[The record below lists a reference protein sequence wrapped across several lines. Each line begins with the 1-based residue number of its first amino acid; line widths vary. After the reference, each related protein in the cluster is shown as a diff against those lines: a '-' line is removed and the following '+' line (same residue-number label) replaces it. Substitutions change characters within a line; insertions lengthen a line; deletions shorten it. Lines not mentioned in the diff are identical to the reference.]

1 MEKQDKKRKQ
11 KIVFFKK
18 SKSYVIKL
26 SFTFAVLITIVIF
39 FSMKI
44 VNALVN
50 NRDILEAFKTIGLIP
65 PTDLSL
71 PNIIDYISNIILLI
85 VLPILVFTW
94 IVLIIKFK
102 TKNKNVKMAET
113 EKHFKASLKNQ
124 KVDTETIL
132 EVESSDIDVYPH
144 YEEDKTFFEEFNNES
159 DNDLT
164 FLQQRAKTDGSV
176 LIKENLSE
184 LVKNAYKIKKYAI
197 LKNIDVDD
205 VVLEEM
211 TKKELILFMK
221 KIGDELRKNEYQNP
235 NSKDY
240 SEKSKI
246 REKDNITQINEKK
259 QLENIDMVEAGK
271 INQKKSVIRKN
282 KITKKDLID
291 SIFINTDSKLTKI
304 KIKIIVDSL
313 FELMGSNLVE
323 EGSEIKIT
331 NFAKFSTVLV
341 NEATMKD
348 IKTGELKMVPSRK
361 AIKFKSLKGLKESLN
376 SEKV

>member
-1 MEKQDKKRKQ
+1 MEKQAKKRKQ
-11 KIVFFKK
+11 KNSFFKK

-26 SFTFAVLITIVIF
+26 SFTFAVLMTIVIF

-85 VLPILVFTW
+85 VLPILVLTW

-124 KVDTETIL
+124 KVDAETIL

-259 QLENIDMVEAGK
+259 QSENIDMFKAGK

-291 SIFINTDSKLTKI
+291 SIFINTDSKLTKV

-313 FELMGSNLVE
+313 FELMGSNLIE

>member
-1 MEKQDKKRKQ
+1 MEKQAKKRKQ
-11 KIVFFKK
+11 KNSFFKK

-26 SFTFAVLITIVIF
+26 SFTFAVLMTIVIF

-124 KVDTETIL
+124 KVDAETIL

-246 REKDNITQINEKK
+246 REKDNVTQINEKK
-259 QLENIDMVEAGK
+259 QSENIDMVEAGK

-291 SIFINTDSKLTKI
+291 SIFINTDSKLTKV

-313 FELMGSNLVE
+313 FELMGSNLIE